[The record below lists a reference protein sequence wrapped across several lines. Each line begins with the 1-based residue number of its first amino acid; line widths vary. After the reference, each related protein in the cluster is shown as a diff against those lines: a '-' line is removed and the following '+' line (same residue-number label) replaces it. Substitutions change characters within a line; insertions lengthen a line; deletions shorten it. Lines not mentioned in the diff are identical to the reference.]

1 MSCVGT
7 RVKYIG
13 KNCCITNQKGTIVED
28 YDIKMAIVEF
38 DMGGIYIKKTKSC
51 KNKRKWG

>member
-13 KNCCITNQKGTIVED
+13 KNCCMTNQKGTIVDD

-38 DMGGIYIKKTKSC
+38 DMGGIYIKKIKSC
-51 KNKRKWG
+51 KNKRK